1 MKMNMMMG
9 QGYVA
14 GAVAINGGV
23 GVMEMRRPRVN
34 MNLLPSVDDVVD
46 SVAAV
51 AAEIAES

>member
-23 GVMEMRRPRVN
+23 GVMEMRRPQVN
-34 MNLLPSVDDVVD
+34 MVLLPSVDDRGKND
-46 SVAAV
+46 QY
-51 AAEIAES
+51 